1 MSLPS
6 PVPPVRAATAQRR
19 DALARSL
26 DHSALRSALTG
37 AGLLEPHHCHRSRGA
52 GEQRA
57 VHPQQNRRST
67 PSIPISSTVLRSTQY
82 ITNITNPSQGNTG
95 QIRTVVKVWGV
106 FLSYLQ
112 VAKQRHV
119 QIRLI
124 AGRLAGGP
132 PNRGGE
138 RNAGFCTGACK
149 SITHFDF

>member
-1 MSLPS
+1 MMAG
-6 PVPPVRAATAQRR
+6 V
-19 DALARSL
+19 
-26 DHSALRSALTG
+26 G
-37 AGLLEPHHCHRSRGA
+37 APCQLEPAGARRRRRCPCLPDASNIILPA
-52 GEQRA
+52 GEGKLFLFLHQLFFLL
-57 VHPQQNRRST
+57 QTQ
-67 PSIPISSTVLRSTQY
+67 TVY
-82 ITNITNPSQGNTG
+82 TNITNPSQGNTG

-138 RNAGFCTGACK
+138 RNAGFCTAACK